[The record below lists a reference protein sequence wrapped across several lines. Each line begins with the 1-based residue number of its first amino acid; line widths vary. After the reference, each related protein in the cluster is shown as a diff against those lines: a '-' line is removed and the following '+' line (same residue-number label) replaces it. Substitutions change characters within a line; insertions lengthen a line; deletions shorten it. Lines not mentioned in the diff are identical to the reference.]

1 MNLRYPRH
9 MLCRE
14 LALLVAVFPVLLNA
28 KAQDAKKHGPTHPFP
43 SQLIQE
49 LTTLRDAALE
59 DNYAYDRVTY
69 LTENIGARPSGSAQA
84 AKAVDYVASGTTQAR
99 TRRQTRRGPSAALGA
114 WRRDRRTGG
123 LSRPV

>member
-1 MNLRYPRH
+1 MQSSRCQETWSDP
-9 MLCRE
+9 
-14 LALLVAVFPVLLNA
+14 
-28 KAQDAKKHGPTHPFP
+28 PFP

-84 AKAVDYVASGTTQAR
+84 AKAVSYVAAELRAPGLDVKLEEVQCRIGCVASRTAELVAFPGQSDGITTR
-99 TRRQTRRGPSAALGA
+99 SF
-114 WRRDRRTGG
+114 
-123 LSRPV
+123 